1 MQDNVA
7 AKRRLALIGTGFR
20 GTGMWG
26 INVVKGYGEHVEIAG
41 LCDTNWMR
49 ADRARSLIGL
59 GNTPIYA
66 DADTLLAEVKP
77 DAVMVCT
84 PDANHDEM
92 IVKALEAGCDVITEK
107 PMTTTAAKVRR
118 ILDAEART
126 GRKVAVTFN
135 YRFSPTARR
144 LKELL
149 LSGVI
154 GEVTAMDFHWYLD
167 TKHGADYFRRW
178 HAYEKN
184 SGSLF
189 VHKATHHFDLMNWY
203 LASDPE
209 EVVAHGSLQN
219 YGAAGPFRG
228 ARCRGCEHAGKC
240 SYYFDLSRDSFL
252 ETLFEEPSREDGYV
266 RDGCVYRS
274 DIDIPDTMSALIRY
288 ASGAEVTYSLNT
300 YMPIEGYFIAFN
312 GKLGRIEI
320 RQYERQP
327 WETPSADEILLIRN
341 FGKGVERIMVP
352 HEPGTHFGGDPK
364 MQDMFFKPG
373 IPDPLGQRAGA
384 RAGAMSVLCGI
395 AALESAKTKRP
406 VSIASLL
413 RPEAGEAKEK
423 RTGFAAE

>member
-1 MQDNVA
+1 MQDGDLR
-7 AKRRLALIGTGFR
+7 KRRLALVGTGFR

-26 INVVKGYGEHVEIAG
+26 MNVAKGYGEFVEIAG
-41 LCDTNWMR
+41 LCDSNWLR
-49 ADRARSLIGL
+49 ADRARGLIGL
-59 GNTPIYA
+59 GNTPIYS
-66 DADTLLAEVKP
+66 DVDTLLAEVKP
-77 DAVMVCT
+77 DTVIVCT
-84 PDANHDEM
+84 PDANHDEV
-92 IVKALEAGCDVITEK
+92 IVKALEAGSDVITEK
-107 PMTTTAAKVRR
+107 PMTTTAEKVRR

-135 YRFSPTARR
+135 YRFSPTARK

-203 LASDPE
+203 LASDPQ
-209 EVVAHGSLQN
+209 EVFAHGSLRN

-228 ARCRGCEHAGKC
+228 ERCRTCPHAEKC
-240 SYYFDLSRDSFL
+240 PYYFDISKDPFL
-252 ETLFEEPSREDGYV
+252 EALYEDPSREDGYV
-266 RDGCVYRS
+266 RDACVFRT

-288 ASGAEVTYSLNT
+288 ANGAQVCYSVNT

-312 GKLGRIEI
+312 GRLGRIEI
-320 RQYERQP
+320 RQYEKQP
-327 WETPSADEILLIRN
+327 WETPASDDIVLIRN
-341 FGKGVERIMVP
+341 FGGVEHIIVP

-364 MQDMFFKPG
+364 MQDLLFKPG
-373 IPDPLGQRAGA
+373 ASDPLNQRAGA

-395 AALESAKTKRP
+395 AALQSTKTNLP
-406 VSIASLL
+406 VSIESLL
-413 RPEAGEAKEK
+413 QPPATAAPARQPAQAAG
-423 RTGFAAE
+423 